1 MKKAF
6 HLEFLDSRNACF
18 LITINKSYDNHCYS
32 KIKKISEN
40 ISSKRRNKISRK
52 RVLLM
57 NQLTES
63 RRRGG
68 RKTVVP
74 EFWRRRSINYR
85 IVRAGGSTLKEGGQ
99 FGGGEG
105 TNRVRRGGGGGG
117 FASHAAITHTGGT
130 MVRESFKL

>member
-1 MKKAF
+1 MRIFQARDEIKYR
-6 HLEFLDSRNACF
+6 E
-18 LITINKSYDNHCYS
+18 KS
-32 KIKKISEN
+32 
-40 ISSKRRNKISRK
+40 
-52 RVLLM
+52 VLLV

-105 TNRVRRGGGGGG
+105 TNRVRRGGGGG